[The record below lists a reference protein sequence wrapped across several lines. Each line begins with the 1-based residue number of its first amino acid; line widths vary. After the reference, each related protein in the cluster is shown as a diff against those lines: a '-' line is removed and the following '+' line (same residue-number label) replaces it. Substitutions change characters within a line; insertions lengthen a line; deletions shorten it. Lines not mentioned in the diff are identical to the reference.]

1 MNPKKEL
8 LVYQL
13 LLVEGTTEANL
24 FAYITKDRYR
34 EQFSKSKVRFSDKVE
49 IIKNGK
55 QIVTKGNLN
64 GVGHINNFKANYNL
78 IKTNYPQQKCFFLLD
93 NDLDDS
99 LQIGDEIEK
108 SGDVVQFLTHNSEHL
123 LLKFANKNPKNPNDF
138 DFMKNFRSYTKLEFE
153 KQFGK
158 KASELKGSDFDSI
171 FSTVNDEEVMV
182 SFNRL
187 FTLCN
192 VVL

>member
-24 FAYITKDRYR
+24 FAYLVTNKYR
-34 EQFSKSKVRFSDKVE
+34 EHFKKSKVRFSDKVE

-64 GVGHINNFKANYNL
+64 GVGHINDFRASYNL
-78 IKTNYPQQKCFFLLD
+78 IKAAYPQQKRFFVID

-99 LQIGDEIEK
+99 FQIGMEITE
-108 SGDVVQFLTHNSEHL
+108 SGDTVQFLTHNSEYL
-123 LLKFANKNPKNPNDF
+123 LLKFAGKNPKEPSEFPD
-138 DFMKNFRSYTKLEFE
+138 MKSFRDYAKSEFE
-153 KQFGK
+153 NQFNK
-158 KASELKGSDFDSI
+158 KASAAKDPDFDVI
-171 FSTVNDEEVMV
+171 FSTVSDQEVIS
-182 SFNRL
+182 SFKEL
-187 FTLCN
+187 FELCEI
-192 VVL
+192 VL